1 MISYLKSPA
10 ISEQR
15 CGSILKQEEVLA
27 ELDLSID
34 DWLLKLEHAESRR
47 FLIRQKLLEHVAAVL
62 TIKTTTAVENGRQ
75 QQQQQRTIA
84 NVEETPPTT
93 PEQTE
98 NDYSQ
103 EPCDIE
109 SIRVCT
115 DTGVAA
121 LLSALEDE
129 ISRMEGI

>member
-1 MISYLKSPA
+1 M
-10 ISEQR
+10 
-15 CGSILKQEEVLA
+15 KQEEVLA